1 MRLKNSIQH
10 LLLIIVLIALSN
22 DLISQELNCEVQIQ
36 APQVSN
42 VDPTRFEIIQEAVR
56 DFMNSRKWTNDTFE
70 LEERIQCNVLITINS
85 APSQTN
91 FNATIQIQSSRPVYN
106 TDYNTPV
113 FSVNDGDFSFNF
125 VDNAMIQFSP
135 DQHRDNLSSVL
146 AYYAYMVIAADYD
159 TMSLE
164 GGTEYYLKAQTI
176 VANAQ
181 NAGES
186 GWRASEGQ
194 RNRYWLVE
202 NILSQTFNPLRK
214 CSYYYHR
221 HGFDKIF
228 EDLEEARKTI
238 SDALIEIRN
247 IHRIRPSSYN
257 VQLFFVAKSQ
267 EIIQM
272 FEPAPTPEKQRIL
285 PVLKELDPGNIS
297 KYDRSLS

>member
-1 MRLKNSIQH
+1 MRLIQNIH
-10 LLLIIVLIALSN
+10 YLLLTAALSLVLT
-22 DLISQELNCEVQIQ
+22 DMQAQELNCEVQIQ

-42 VDPTRFEIIQEAVR
+42 VDPTRFETIQESVR
-56 DFMNSRKWTNDTFE
+56 DFMNSRKWTNDNFE
-70 LEERIQCNVLITINS
+70 FEERIQCNMLITINS

-91 FNATIQIQSSRPVYN
+91 FNATIQIQSSRPVFN

-125 VDNAMIQFSP
+125 LDNAMIQFSL

-159 TMSLE
+159 SMSLE
-164 GGTEYYLKAQTI
+164 GGTELYLKAQTI

-202 NILSQTFNPLRK
+202 NILSQSFNPLRK
-214 CSYYYHR
+214 CNYYYHR
-221 HGFDKIF
+221 QGFDKLY
-228 EDLEEARKTI
+228 EDVEESRKTI
-238 SDALIEIRN
+238 SDALIELRN

-267 EIIQM
+267 EIIKL
-272 FEPAPTPEKQRIL
+272 FEPAPGPEKQRIL
-285 PVLKELDPGNIS
+285 PILKELDPGNIS
-297 KYDRSLS
+297 KYDSSLS